1 MKIAKTEL
9 RKIIKEELEA
19 VLRERELSSEEEA
32 LSAAFKR
39 LAAAFW
45 SVVKKVGRD
54 DPDPR
59 WPVLSSTSR
68 GPYGFDTTPYNSW
81 ELWGEVAAD
90 YEDAIDEDDPELADE
105 MLAAAKEYVSPRRKE
120 QVASRSFIKVVEDV
134 YGEDS
139 DLAVELNSAYDAVE
153 ELLGKIKQ

>member
-1 MKIAKTEL
+1 MKITKTEL

-19 VLRERELSSEEEA
+19 VLHEDEAPSEEKVP
-32 LSAAFKR
+32 SAAFKR
-39 LAAAFW
+39 LAAAFK
-45 SVVKKVGRD
+45 SVKDKVGRD

-59 WPVLSSTSR
+59 WPVSSFTDR
-68 GPYGFDTTPYNSW
+68 GKYGFDTTPRNSW
-81 ELWGEVAAD
+81 ELWNEVAED
-90 YEDAIDEDDPELADE
+90 YEYGINEDDPELADE
-105 MLAAAKEYVSPRRKE
+105 MLDNAREYVSRKDR
-120 QVASRSFIKVVEDV
+120 VASRSFIKVVEDV